1 MPRAMQVQP
10 KLGAAAALGRM
21 GIVVALLSL
30 GCAGRSGSEAEPQPQ
45 PREQPSAH
53 ASPLDAELER
63 RWAERGIEPSP
74 LASDAEFLRRASLDL
89 IGRVPTRAEVE
100 AFLADASSDKRSKTI
115 DALLSS
121 DEFAAHW
128 AGIWVDA
135 LLPSDARVRRI
146 AGESLERYFSAA
158 LLENRAWDRVVDE
171 LLASEGSLDDAAQL
185 GYLAGRAARGV
196 PREELV
202 ADLSSTTA
210 RVFLG
215 AKIECA
221 QCHDHPYDPSFS
233 REDFWA
239 QAAFFGRT
247 KVAFDRS
254 GEGPPAAEVRER
266 PRGELRVALDDREDA
281 PKQLIAPR
289 FMGAANEADAED
301 RRAQL
306 AALIVEDPRFAE
318 ATVGHVWTRLLGRGI
333 VEPWDDLL
341 DASERPAL
349 LTLLAA
355 EFRASGHDLRALIR
369 SVVLSQ
375 AYQRSSIGPQTE
387 PTKIA
392 AAEAAFARAA
402 VRPLSAEQLFASLI
416 TVTGLEQVEGRAFR
430 KAVRQRREAA
440 LLEYQ
445 FVFSDDEM
453 GSADAFSGNV
463 PQALLLLNGA
473 ITNQGVVAREGG
485 SLAEILSA
493 SEATDARLEALWL
506 TVYGRRP
513 SADELALAREA
524 VGDGERARDWEDL
537 MFAMLYSSEFASNH

>member
-1 MPRAMQVQP
+1 MRIPTAM
-10 KLGAAAALGRM
+10 
-21 GIVVALLSL
+21 VVALLSL
-30 GCAGRSGSEAEPQPQ
+30 GCAGRSTSEVEPK
-45 PREQPSAH
+45 REQRERPSPR
-53 ASPLDAELER
+53 ASALDTELER
-63 RWAERGIEPSP
+63 RWAELGIEPSP

-89 IGRVPTRAEVE
+89 IGRVPTRAEVD
-100 AFLADASSDKRSKTI
+100 AFLLDESPDKRALEL

-121 DEFAAHW
+121 EEFASHW
-128 AGIWVDA
+128 AGIWADT
-135 LLPSDARVRRI
+135 LLSADTRVRRI
-146 AGESLERYFSAA
+146 ASESLESYFVEA
-158 LLENRAWDRVVDE
+158 LSENRSWALVVDE
-171 LLASEGSLDDAAQL
+171 LLASEGALRDAAQL
-185 GYLAGRAARGV
+185 GFLAGRAARGV

-215 AKIECA
+215 SKIECA
-221 QCHDHPYDPSFS
+221 QCHDHPYVPSFS

-254 GEGPPAAEVRER
+254 GEGPPAVEISER
-266 PRGELRVALDDREDA
+266 PRGELRVALADSDDA

-289 FMGAANEADAED
+289 FMGSSDEADSED

-306 AALIVEDPRFAE
+306 ARAIVEDPRFAE

-341 DASERPAL
+341 DPRERPASL
-349 LTLLAA
+349 MLLAA

-369 SVVLSQ
+369 SIVLSQ
-375 AYQRSSIGPQTE
+375 AYQRSSVGPQTE

-416 TVTGLEQVEGRAFR
+416 TVTGLEQVESRKFR
-430 KAVRQRREAA
+430 QAVRQRREAA

-453 GSADAFSGNV
+453 GSAEAFSGNV

-473 ITNQGVVAREGG
+473 LTNQGVVARAGG
-485 SLAEILSA
+485 SLAKILDA
-493 SEATDARLEALWL
+493 SEHTEERLEALWL

-524 VGDGERARDWEDL
+524 VGDGRRARDWEDL
-537 MFAMLYSSEFASNH
+537 MFAMLYSSEFGSNH